1 MGLFAR
7 KQPATATV
15 GAAVTGPPPTPISAV
30 TEREPVSIAGQVL
43 GIRIR
48 PSDELPTLVVR
59 LGDESGSIT
68 LVWTGRG
75 AIGGVSLGR
84 RMRVEGTPV
93 HTMDGVCI
101 YNPVYTFLA

>member
-1 MGLFAR
+1 MGFLRPRRPHA
-7 KQPATATV
+7 PTSPEAPVA
-15 GAAVTGPPPTPISAV
+15 PPPTPIAEL
-30 TEREPVSIAGQVL
+30 TEREPISVVGQVL

-101 YNPVYTFLA
+101 YNPVYTLLA